1 MKIKKHGN
9 TYEKEPKDKTEKFTC
24 ENCGCEF
31 TAKEDEYYV
40 DLGGADQPS
49 ITCTNTIS
57 TAWMFA
63 YSVNDY
69 LVCSCPECHK
79 IVKKKRKREQA
90 PVYSTSTTYVNDH
103 VTNPCG
109 TVDAPS
115 SITWTCEDAL
125 NEALTG
131 K

>member
-1 MKIKKHGN
+1 MKIKKHGK

-24 ENCGCEF
+24 ENCECEF
-31 TAKEDEYYV
+31 VAKEDEYYV
-40 DLGGADQPS
+40 DLGGADQSS
-49 ITCTNTIS
+49 ITTDTVIS
-57 TAWMFA
+57 TTWT
-63 YSVNDY
+63 YSYMTNDY

-79 IVKKKRKREQA
+79 IVKKIRKREQKVGC
-90 PVYSTSTTYVNDH
+90 PTVTYDNV
-103 VTNPCG
+103 VVPCG
-109 TVDAPS
+109 CTTEEPS

>member
-1 MKIKKHGN
+1 MKIKKHGK
-9 TYEKEPKDKTEKFTC
+9 TYEKEPKDKTEEFTC

-49 ITCTNTIS
+49 ITCTNTVS
-57 TAWMFA
+57 TSWMLN
-63 YSVNDY
+63 YMVNDY

-79 IVKKKRKREQA
+79 IVKKKRKREQKVDC
-90 PVYSTSTTYVNDH
+90 PTVTYDNGV
-103 VTNPCG
+103 VPCG
-109 TVDAPS
+109 CTEEPS